1 MEIFTVK
8 KNRNLIIAILFAV
21 LILCSALLCFSPL
34 TANADS
40 QVKVDLFLPQTALEY
55 KELTSPIDVYSD
67 ESVTAI
73 TQGGVSP
80 SLLVYYQDK
89 YTQLNNFT
97 AIKQVKKLDQNTLLI
112 SDNASIHKIDLTK
125 LDNPTECKVQVLDTN
140 DDPVN
145 AFSFDIYQNLLITSF
160 SDKCIIYNIDGDSFV
175 KNKYFTINDSDSIVA
190 VNQNYIFFSDDDD
203 LWKMDITTGL
213 HSSFIDNI
221 SPAQVIANNEFV
233 YYISKNNN
241 KIYKADM
248 QGNAI
253 ELQCTDTNQAFNLG
267 NATAPSNLAFRAD
280 NLLIIQN
287 NTIQEYKVEDPT
299 IDFTGFA
306 ITSGKTAYNRVKA
319 NANIQKYNDTV
330 AVLDDF
336 KLTVIKSNSEN
347 LYERA
352 NFNNYFVDNEQV
364 LGQDIFTFALG
375 KDNALL
381 VYNTTTSKVLKLL
394 DFNNQEQPLTEIT
407 FDSAI
412 NVTPWDVCYQGENYY
427 VLATDS
433 NNYIYIYRLDK
444 TSTSI
449 TDQHEI
455 TKISTTTNEL
465 AVTIFDVDVYG
476 NIYLVSTNKI
486 VKLDKAQGYAINGEC
501 PITNVK
507 TLHSD
512 LNGSLF
518 ALNNDGFYYIE
529 NISSNPLP
537 INIELE
543 NITDFALDITNDLC
557 YFTTSNQEQIFT
569 TTKLQNLSISDID
582 VSDTF
587 KTTNDS
593 TNTASED
600 LQVYTVSA
608 DENVFIVTKNQD
620 TLKYKA
626 ICDAEKE
633 FIYAC
638 AITDNLHLLIG
649 QDEIAISLSA
659 TNCPG
664 IVKDT
669 NFPESAYV
677 SSSVNGYY
685 YPIITLQS
693 DYALTNADSQKVK
706 LDKNTLIKPSFITT
720 ILDKDFYYATFVVDN
735 VEYKG
740 YVPIDYTV
748 EVLEKD
754 ITSEQYTIETLTN
767 TYLYSDA
774 QLTNIKD
781 NIVIENGTAVRVY
794 EKQENYAKIAV
805 NVDGQ
810 WIDGYVSTDCI
821 IDSSTIAVRNI
832 LLIILVVTCLG
843 TTSIYFL
850 LKRKRVSK

>member
-1 MEIFTVK
+1 MKILTRM
-8 KNRNLIIAILFAV
+8 KNRNLIISILFAV
-21 LILCSALLCFSPL
+21 LILCSALLCFTTL

-40 QVKVDLFLPQTALEY
+40 EVNVDLFLPQTDLEY
-55 KELTSPIDVYSD
+55 KKLDAPIAVYSD
-67 ESVTAI
+67 ENVTAI
-73 TQGGVSP
+73 AQSKSLQG
-80 SLLVYYQDK
+80 YYNGK
-89 YTQLNNFT
+89 YFLIENFD
-97 AIKQVKKLDQNTLLI
+97 AIKQVEKLDDKTLIVSDYAILYSINLEDNTKQEI
-112 SDNASIHKIDLTK
+112 K
-125 LDNPTECKVQVLDTN
+125 DTN
-140 DDPVN
+140 GN
-145 AFSFDIYQNLLITSF
+145 TIRGNFFDISNNLLVTSYAA
-160 SDKCIIYNIDGDSFV
+160 KCFVYDIEQGDFNKCNEDEFEINNTNSIIAINEQFV
-175 KNKYFTINDSDSIVA
+175 FFTDN
-190 VNQNYIFFSDDDD
+190 DD
-203 LWKMDITTGL
+203 LYIRNKTDKANDVL
-213 HSSFIDNI
+213 VYDV
-221 SPAQVIANNEFV
+221 SPNQIIANDQYV
-233 YYISKNNN
+233 YYISQG
-241 KIYKADM
+241 KIFRVDM
-248 QGNAI
+248 QGQKT
-253 ELQCTDTNQAFNLG
+253 ELVCNELNRDYDLG
-267 NATAPSNLAFRAD
+267 NINNPTNISFRGE
-280 NLLIIQN
+280 NLLVIQGD
-287 NTIQEYKVEDPT
+287 TIQEFKIEGNT
-299 IDFTGFA
+299 LKFTGFA
-306 ITSGKTAYNRVKA
+306 ITEGKTAYNRVKA

-347 LYERA
+347 LYDRA

-364 LGQDIFTFALG
+364 LRQDIFTFALG

-394 DFNNQEQPLTEIT
+394 DFNNQQQPLNEIT

-412 NVTPWDVCYQGENYY
+412 NVTPWDVCYQGGNYY

-433 NNYIYIYRLDK
+433 NNYIYIYKLDK
-444 TSTSI
+444 SSTTI

-465 AVTIFDVDVYG
+465 AVTNFDVDVYG

-486 VKLDKAQGYAINGEC
+486 VKLDKAQGYVINGEC
-501 PITNVK
+501 AIPNVK

-518 ALNNDGFYYIE
+518 ALNNNGIYYIE
-529 NISSNPLP
+529 NITSTPLL
-537 INIELE
+537 INIELA

-582 VSDTF
+582 ISDKF
-587 KTTNDS
+587 KVTNDS
-593 TNTASED
+593 ENTASED
-600 LQVYTVSA
+600 LQVYTVNE

-626 ICDAEKE
+626 ICESGKD

-638 AITDNLHLLIG
+638 AITDNLHLLVG
-649 QDEIAISLSA
+649 QDEIALSLSNA
-659 TNCPG
+659 NCQDTLKDTNCPE
-664 IVKDT
+664 
-669 NFPESAYV
+669 NAYV

-685 YPIITLQS
+685 YPIITLNS

-850 LKRKRVSK
+850 LKRKRVNN